1 MVEREERERESERE
15 EKRRERQEEARRFF
29 KGAEKEIEIETQR
42 DRKIDLR

>member
-1 MVEREERERESERE
+1 MREKRREEKRRE